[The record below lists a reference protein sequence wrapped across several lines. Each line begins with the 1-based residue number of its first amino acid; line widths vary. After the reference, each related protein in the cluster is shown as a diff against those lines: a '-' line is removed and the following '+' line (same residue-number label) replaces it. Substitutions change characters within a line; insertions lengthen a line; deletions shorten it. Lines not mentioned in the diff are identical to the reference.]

1 MEFKAALDAH
11 VSRWDL
17 QQHPFYQAW
26 SAGRLP
32 VAALKTYAGDYGA
45 FIAGID
51 KGWERVGNAE
61 HAAEERVHAQLW
73 EQFAR
78 ALGTRTGAPETPAV
92 AQLLQTAE
100 RLFASPASALGALYA
115 FEVQQPLTSEA
126 KLKGLRSHYPLPET
140 AHTYF
145 MVHAADYHE
154 AEMIIEDMHALS
166 EADREVAVAACGEMC
181 EALYAALSGIYDEPC
196 EATG

>member
-1 MEFKAALDAH
+1 MEFKPALDAH

-17 QQHPFYQAW
+17 QQHPFYLAW
-26 SAGRLP
+26 SAGTLP
-32 VAALKTYAGDYGA
+32 VEALKTYAADYGA

-51 KGWERVGNAE
+51 KGWERVGNEE

-73 EQFAR
+73 ENFAR
-78 ALGTRTGAPETPAV
+78 ALGTHIGAPQTPEVTA
-92 AQLLQTAE
+92 LLGTAE

-145 MVHAADYHE
+145 KVHAADYHE
-154 AEMIIEDMHALS
+154 AAMIIEDMEQLS
-166 EADREVAVAACGEMC
+166 ESDRAVAVAACGAMC
-181 EALYAALSGIYDEPC
+181 EALYNALSGIYNEPC
-196 EATG
+196 AMA